1 MSFQPGEFVV
11 CVKPDDLG
19 ELVKGRV
26 YTVSDVLRLGSVP
39 AVAVEEIP
47 DRDIFRSLYLASRFR
62 PISDHQRETVRS
74 LRHPSKKRAGAPA

>member
-1 MSFQPGEFVV
+1 MSFQPGQLVV
-11 CVKPDDLG
+11 CVDPDECA

-26 YTVSDVLRLGSVP
+26 YTVSDVLRLGSIP

-74 LRHPSKKRAGAPA
+74 LLHPHPKRAGAPA